1 MNRTHDSKVTEQ
13 TTGKTD
19 NANQRID
26 ANISSAIKMKFATD
40 ELLSDS
46 DINIDTNQRNVTL
59 RGKLNTQA
67 EENRAIQLGRSV
79 DGVRSVHSNLSVKQA
94 RTSL

>member
-1 MNRTHDSKVTEQ
+1 MDRTSDSKATAQ
-13 TTGKTD
+13 PTGERD
-19 NANQRID
+19 YANLKID
-26 ANISSAIKMKFATD
+26 ADISSSIKMKFATD
-40 ELLSDS
+40 KLLSDS

-79 DGVRSVHSNLSVKQA
+79 DGVRSVHSNLTVKQA